1 LIKRSR
7 LGARVPALLFSV
19 LLLASAIPALP
30 AASQTSQYPNW
41 GSPAYDTGNTNY
53 DPQNVIN
60 SGNVQNLQIQWIYQ
74 VQVNP
79 FSIPGAAPAL
89 GIETTPLV
97 VGGYVFF
104 ATPYNRLVA
113 LNAANGHELWHLQV
127 NMSKFVDDSWW
138 SEAYTISS
146 LSYYNGTVYMMS
158 SDTSVYAVNAFTGQ
172 VEFVLNNTAAN
183 IPGNTGTYFGEKAP
197 LLYKNELIVRASTS
211 DYGGRGFVAAYDV
224 KTKSLL
230 WRWYSTPPSG
240 GEANWD
246 ANATLGN
253 VQAYQED
260 WGNNTLMGGG
270 AAWGLMTM
278 DNQTGTLYFSVG
290 HPAGGYDASSRPG
303 PSLYT
308 DSVVALDATTGRMV
322 WYYQYTSHDVA
333 EHEGGWSI
341 TLATLNINGQS
352 KKVVIQ
358 GAKDNYIYVLDAA
371 TGNPVYAPIYVG
383 SPALNNLNDNLVA
396 TANLTLSQSSMVGTR
411 ICPGPDGG
419 IEMSPALDGANLFV
433 ASQNACGLMITGPVT
448 YKGETFQGYVY
459 EGDPTAPQNST
470 LYSINLQT
478 RAVNWKFPMPDRYQ
492 GSSAVVSGGVVYVVD
507 RQGTLYLLN
516 EQTGQLIRSWQLN
529 GIGASGVSIGE
540 DSSGDMMVFAPA
552 GGGDIPTSTAGV
564 VVGFALSG
572 GGGSSF
578 APSLYEGVAIGFGVA
593 VVVLGLV
600 FLTRRGSGR
609 VSRNVAGTSK
619 T

>member
-1 LIKRSR
+1 MLR
-7 LGARVPALLFSV
+7 ARTVIVVLV
-19 LLLASAIPALP
+19 LLVSSISVFPVVSQSA
-30 AASQTSQYPNW
+30 QYPNW
-41 GSPAYDTGNTNY
+41 TGPAYDGGNTNF
-53 DPQNVIN
+53 DPQSVIN

-79 FSIPGAAPAL
+79 FSIPGAPPAL

-127 NMSKFVDDSWW
+127 NMSKFVKDPWW

-146 LSYYNGTVYMMS
+146 LSYYGGTIYMMA
-158 SDTSVYAVNAFTGQ
+158 SDTSVYVVNALTGDVQ
-172 VEFVLNNTAAN
+172 YVLSNTAAN

-197 LLYKNELIVRASTS
+197 LLYKNELIVRASTT
-211 DYGGRGFVAAYDV
+211 DYGGRGYVAAYDV
-224 KTKSLL
+224 NSKALL
-230 WRWYSTPPSG
+230 WRWYSVPPSG
-240 GEANWD
+240 GQANWD
-246 ANATLGN
+246 SNATLGN
-253 VQAYQED
+253 VQPYQGD
-260 WGNNTLMGGG
+260 WGSNTLMGGG
-270 AAWGLMTM
+270 AAWGLMTI
-278 DNQTGTLYFSVG
+278 DNQTGTVYFSVG
-290 HPAGGYDASSRPG
+290 HPSGVYDAALRPG

-308 DSVVALDATTGRMV
+308 DSVVAINAATGKMV
-322 WYYQYTSHDVA
+322 WYYQYTSHDLA

-352 KKVVIQ
+352 RKVVIQ
-358 GAKDNYIYVLDAA
+358 AAKNNFIYILDAA
-371 TGNPVYAPIYVG
+371 TGKPVYDPIHVG
-383 SPALNNLNDNLVA
+383 SPNSNVPNDNLVA
-396 TANLTLSQSSMVGTR
+396 NANLVLSQSSMVGGR

-433 ASQNACGLMITGPVT
+433 ATQNACGLMIRGPVT
-448 YKGETFQGYVY
+448 YKGQTIQGYVY

-470 LYSINLQT
+470 LYSINLAT
-478 RAVNWKFPMPDRYQ
+478 RAVNWEFQMPDRYQ
-492 GSSAVVSGGVVYVVD
+492 GSSAVVSAGVVYVVD

-529 GIGASGVSIGE
+529 GLGASGVSIGE
-540 DSSGDMMVFAPA
+540 DSRGDMMVFAPA
-552 GGGDIPTSTAGV
+552 GGGDIPSPTAGV

-572 GGGSSF
+572 EGGASS

-593 VVVLGLV
+593 VLVLGFV
-600 FLTRRGSGR
+600 FLTKRGTIRIGR
-609 VSRNVAGTSK
+609 KATGS
-619 T
+619 